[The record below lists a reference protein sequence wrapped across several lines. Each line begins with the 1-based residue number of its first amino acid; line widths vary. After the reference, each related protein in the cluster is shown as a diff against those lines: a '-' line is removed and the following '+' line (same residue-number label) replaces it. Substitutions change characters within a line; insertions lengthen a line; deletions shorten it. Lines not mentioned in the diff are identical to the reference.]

1 MTGPVSRNGPPPDE
15 NQITIVPTKAMQLIE
30 KAVSPSDAEV
40 QLVVVGNE
48 LLVSTPRVTIS
59 ARLLEGRF
67 PEWRTVFPEQGNH
80 LRLEFAVGPLHTAV
94 RQAAV
99 VTSEESRGVDFTFG
113 DGMLVLSGRAAE
125 VGQSRVELPIGYD
138 GDELTSSLD
147 PRFMVDFLKV
157 LDAEK
162 TFTMEMRDADSAV
175 VCSTDDGFGYV
186 IMPLARER

>member
-1 MTGPVSRNGPPPDE
+1 M
-15 NQITIVPTKAMQLIE
+15 
-30 KAVSPSDAEV
+30 
-40 QLVVVGNE
+40 
-48 LLVSTPRVTIS
+48 
-59 ARLLEGRF
+59 
-67 PEWRTVFPEQGNH
+67 
-80 LRLEFAVGPLHTAV
+80 
-94 RQAAV
+94 
-99 VTSEESRGVDFTFG
+99 
-113 DGMLVLSGRAAE
+113 
-125 VGQSRVELPIGYD
+125 PIGYD